1 MGNHVDCTLM
11 IVKSFISS
19 RQVRRRVPRPWNQ
32 TSTALPVCLYS
43 NLRFRYHFRIIERAN
58 IAWRVLPT
66 LFLLPRVLRA
76 TLTCIRRIGHA
87 QIIDG
92 LDLVNRSF
100 AATVQSDGR
109 SCHASNFSLSA
120 AALVSVSSFPQVVY
134 FIIYSLD
141 GIDLLGTEICISLP
155 GLFNYGPETLVA
167 FQVLPSTC
175 SILSSLMYSG
185 SVNSIPNFLSRFLT
199 LLTATFPPKRSDTV
213 GGGHISCLQV

>member
-66 LFLLPRVLRA
+66 LFLWPRVLRA
-76 TLTCIRRIGHA
+76 TLTCIRRIGHT

-100 AATVQSDGR
+100 AATVQNDGR

-120 AALVSVSSFPQVVY
+120 AALVSCLIISTSRLFYNIFFRWSRPSRHWNLHFP
-134 FIIYSLD
+134 
-141 GIDLLGTEICISLP
+141 P
-155 GLFNYGPETLVA
+155 RLVQLRSGNSGG
-167 FQVLPSTC
+167 F
-175 SILSSLMYSG
+175 SSL
-185 SVNSIPNFLSRFLT
+185 
-199 LLTATFPPKRSDTV
+199 TV
-213 GGGHISCLQV
+213 HGQHSQQVYVLRIGKLDPQLP